1 MVALSPLA
9 YFLQTIPPTPALL
22 VEDTKKTSTNDKTNP
37 TYDEEDKMK
46 QTTVVENAIE
56 IEDEKDLKHRPFED
70 ISAPDI
76 KTALKEAF
84 TNPTFIFITLGF
96 SVCGFHIAF
105 LSTHF
110 PAYLVSKFGIFMIS
124 YLTSNYAAR
133 QQY

>member
-1 MVALSPLA
+1 MVVLSPLA
-9 YFLQTIPPTPALL
+9 YFLQTIPPTPALP
-22 VEDTKKTSTNDKTNP
+22 VEDTKKAVKNDKKSP
-37 TYDEEDKMK
+37 TYDEEEKMK
-46 QTTVVENAIE
+46 QSTEQVENTIE
-56 IEDEKDLKHRPFED
+56 IEDDPKNRPFED

-110 PAYLVSKFGIFMIS
+110 PAYLVSTLVLYDIS
-124 YLTSNYAAR
+124 CNLY
-133 QQY
+133 

>member
-9 YFLQTIPPTPALL
+9 YFLQTIPPTPALPIK
-22 VEDTKKTSTNDKTNP
+22 DTKNTATDDKKNP
-37 TYDEEDKMK
+37 YYDEEKKIK
-46 QTTVVENAIE
+46 QPNELVENAIE
-56 IEDEKDLKHRPFED
+56 EEDELKNRPFED

-110 PAYLVSKFGIFMIS
+110 PAYLVSGFDLLS
-124 YLTSNYAAR
+124 SLLTAI
-133 QQY
+133 